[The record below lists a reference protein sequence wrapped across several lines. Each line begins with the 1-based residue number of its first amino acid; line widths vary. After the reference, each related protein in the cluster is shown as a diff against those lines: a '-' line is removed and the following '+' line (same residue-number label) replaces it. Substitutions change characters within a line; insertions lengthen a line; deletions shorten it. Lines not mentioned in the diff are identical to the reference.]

1 MQNLDSSPEDHS
13 VATITTETLKYEHQ
27 VRITFAETNAEGN
40 VSHYE
45 YAKIF
50 GIVRELFALD
60 FIPGFSAEA
69 GREYLLKTRNASYEY
84 EKDFYFGDT
93 VNVRLWVREMSRASL
108 TLEAEFVNAATGQ
121 VHARGSQQ
129 IVYTDM
135 MGRPRRIPEEMA
147 SLIRAAMPSAQDKEV
162 Q

>member
-1 MQNLDSSPEDHS
+1 MNNQDISHKTLINGDSSGKL
-13 VATITTETLKYEHQ
+13 LKYEHQ

-40 VSHYE
+40 VSHHE

-50 GIVRELFALD
+50 GVVRELFALD
-60 FIPGFSAEA
+60 FIPGFSTEA

-93 VNVRLWVREMSRASL
+93 VTVRLWVREMSRASL
-108 TLEAEFVNAATGQ
+108 TLEAEFVNAATGL
-121 VHARGSQQ
+121 VHARGRQQ

-147 SLIRAAMPSAQDKEV
+147 SLIKAVMPSDNAEEV